1 MILLLFYLPVTS
13 SGPINASVV
22 ISGLRDY
29 LWSTE
34 FLVYS
39 DLKALENVTKVGE
52 RNACVQRWL
61 ELLCVYSY
69 TLECRK
75 RSSNGNAYFLS
86 RLPQPVTDLDRTV
99 PNCLTSP
106 DAVCIHVIQ
115 ACGFTEIEPFT
126 PGIGLGGS
134 SHLPPAASTP
144 SPLSAVHQQRFRR
157 LPLPRTAHGHLR
169 FVAVIAAPNPAA

>member
-1 MILLLFYLPVTS
+1 M
-13 SGPINASVV
+13 V